1 VDYEFTKDRTEGA
14 TMPTL
19 WHILG
24 MTMMGLIG
32 VAGVLGLIMLVLL
45 EVRLIVRIAG
55 RISSAAE
62 LPLPR
67 EYFPDAP
74 TQRELGDY
82 WRN

>member
-1 VDYEFTKDRTEGA
+1 
-14 TMPTL
+14 MPTL

-24 MTMMGLIG
+24 MTMLGLIG
-32 VAGVLGLIMLVLL
+32 VASVLGLVMLVLL

-62 LPLPR
+62 VLPR